1 MKFFGPGVQE
11 RLKMK
16 SNLLSAFAGA
26 LLLTSLHCGDSVG
39 NEGLVVGGPCTTVD
53 DCASGSVC
61 LSGGDFPGGS
71 CSVRC
76 FSHEDCPSGTRCI
89 EKDKGVCLVECYEP
103 IDCRGGYTC
112 KGKKNVSGGGE
123 SLVCIED

>member
-1 MKFFGPGVQE
+1 MEYFRQDA
-11 RLKMK
+11 RLGKQARGR
-16 SNLLSAFAGA
+16 LLIAFAGA
-26 LLLTSLHCGDSVG
+26 LLLTSVHCGDSVG
-39 NEGLVVGGPCTTVD
+39 TEGLVVGGPCTTVD

-61 LSGGDFPGGS
+61 LTSGDFPGGS

-76 FSHEDCPSGTRCI
+76 FSHEDCPSGTRCVD
-89 EKDKGVCLVECYEP
+89 KDNGVCLVECYEP

-112 KGKKNVSGGGE
+112 KGKKNGSGGGE